1 MVNNTVYPSEFI
13 GEEIEVVD
21 STNKSLIGLCGK
33 VVDETKNTII
43 IEIQGKKIILLK
55 SSISIKFRNLLIE
68 GKDIIKRPEERIK
81 GRWQKTY
88 LV

>member
-1 MVNNTVYPSEFI
+1 MIKMVNNTVYPSEFI

-81 GRWQKTY
+81 GR
-88 LV
+88 

>member
-81 GRWQKTY
+81 GR
-88 LV
+88 